1 MGGTSYLQVRAF
13 QVGALLALLGCLP
26 LHAGYALDELETEE
40 DISDLLPQHY
50 AAGTNQNNPSQ
61 RPWALLP
68 QVGYGPATGP
78 MAGVKFTHRNVHDSG
93 TTVDIDAS
101 YALKKQ
107 QGLSVAIADPH
118 LLADRVL
125 VALRAGYRYDPQRQ
139 FFGLGN
145 NEQGPEPASTHAF
158 QDLFGYLTVGWRP
171 LERLALNF
179 TFGLRRVDIRHGDH
193 LDACGSLR
201 PCPFTQEAF
210 PNMPGIAGGMAS
222 RLALSLVWNGRDDV
236 VRPTRGWRIILK
248 AVHTNKSLLSDFEF
262 TRYVADVGYLRAF
275 ADGRYIIGLRVDGE
289 WIEAPTGSV
298 PFWELTELGGEDT
311 MRGFF
316 PHRFLGKGRALL
328 NLEGRFLVTE
338 FDFFDLWHIKIDGVL
353 FGDGGRVFIDPSEV
367 HDEFK
372 LNRNIFGRVASDF
385 QYSYGAGL
393 RISLAEALVAR
404 IDAGFSEE
412 ATGLIYL
419 SFGQTF

>member
-1 MGGTSYLQVRAF
+1 
-13 QVGALLALLGCLP
+13 
-26 LHAGYALDELETEE
+26 
-40 DISDLLPQHY
+40 
-50 AAGTNQNNPSQ
+50 
-61 RPWALLP
+61 
-68 QVGYGPATGP
+68 
-78 MAGVKFTHRNVHDSG
+78 
-93 TTVDIDAS
+93 
-101 YALKKQ
+101 
-107 QGLSVAIADPH
+107 
-118 LLADRVL
+118 
-125 VALRAGYRYDPQRQ
+125 
-139 FFGLGN
+139 
-145 NEQGPEPASTHAF
+145 
-158 QDLFGYLTVGWRP
+158 
-171 LERLALNF
+171 
-179 TFGLRRVDIRHGDH
+179 
-193 LDACGSLR
+193 
-201 PCPFTQEAF
+201 
-210 PNMPGIAGGMAS
+210 MPGIAGGMAS